1 MALQIEPSFQGSQP
15 LRQFLIWAAVATSI
29 AIVIFIVTGVILS
42 LIQLFLL
49 AAGGVVLLA
58 AEFLAMWLNRQAK
71 ILMAVTIMCGA
82 IAAYA
87 LLITIVTPEMLV
99 VPIFGPL
106 IIVALAQPYLPRRAL
121 RVMNIAAL
129 ALAVVIVVLG
139 TYLHLFPPIEI
150 ELLGLPTILII
161 TLVVAI
167 ILLLLWQNYVRLETA
182 LQQSEQANA
191 ELQRIRQGLEQQVAQ
206 RTNDLR
212 QMINK
217 LEAQFYE
224 QSRIRAALEQQRE
237 AIRSLSVPILP
248 ITEHILVMPLIGE
261 LDCQRL
267 DDLNQRALAAIEQW
281 RAQMLLVDI
290 TGVPVVDEA
299 VAKGLITVVQAARLL
314 GAQVCL
320 IGIRPEVAQA
330 LVAVGIDLQGI
341 QTFVTLQDALA
352 RTLPRTRARL
362 G

>member
-1 MALQIEPSFQGSQP
+1 MALPIKPPSQGSQP

-29 AIVIFIVTGVILS
+29 AIVIFIVTGAMLS

-49 AAGGVVLLA
+49 AAGGVVFLA
-58 AEFLAMWLNRQAK
+58 AQLLAMWFNRQAK
-71 ILMAVTIMCGA
+71 ILTAVTIMCGA

-106 IIVALAQPYLPRRAL
+106 IMVALAQPYLPRRAL
-121 RVMNIAAL
+121 RMMNVAAL
-129 ALAVVIVVLG
+129 ALAVIIVVLG

-150 ELLGLPTILII
+150 ELLGLPTILVV

-182 LQQSEQANA
+182 IQQSEQANA
-191 ELQRIRQGLEQQVAQ
+191 ELRQIRQGLEQQVAQ

-224 QSRIRAALEQQRE
+224 QSRMRAALEQQRE

-248 ITEHILVMPLIGE
+248 VTEHILVMPLIGE
-261 LDCQRL
+261 LDRQRL

-352 RTLPRTRARL
+352 RTLPRTQAKR